1 MLSFDRLYFS
11 WAPDNPC
18 LHNITLQIASGEQVA
33 IVGDNGAGKS
43 TLLRLAAG
51 LLAPTS
57 GTVSWQQQDLCEQRA
72 LARASQIGFLFQ
84 ESERQLFH
92 SRVDDEIAFGLRLQK
107 QPGEEIRERVAAALA
122 QCELTAWA
130 ASHPLDLD
138 AGQRRMVAV
147 ACLHAMQPELL
158 LLDEPS
164 RDFDPHWLAILER
177 WLASERAKGTTIV
190 AISHDAEFVRRNFTT
205 LIELKAGRLV
215 AHGPAAERLSA
226 LNGYHQDEKSSAL
239 LLATLA
245 RAEHPR

>member
-1 MLSFDRLYFS
+1 MLSFDRLCFS

-18 LHNITLQIASGEQVA
+18 LHDITLQIASGEQVA

-107 QPGEEIRERVAAALA
+107 RPGEEIRARVAAALA

-190 AISHDAEFVRRNFTT
+190 AVSHDAEFVRRNFTT
-205 LIELKAGRLV
+205 LVELKAGRLV

>member
-1 MLSFDRLYFS
+1 MLSFDRLCFS

-18 LHNITLQIASGEQVA
+18 LHDITLQIASGEQIA

-72 LARASQIGFLFQ
+72 LARASQIGFLF
-84 ESERQLFH
+84 EEWERQLFH
-92 SRVDDEIAFGLRLQK
+92 SGGDDEIAFGLRLQRR
-107 QPGEEIRERVAAALA
+107 PGEEIRERVAAALA
-122 QCELTAWA
+122 QCELTKWA

-226 LNGYHQDEKSSAL
+226 LNGYHQDEKSRAL

>member
-1 MLSFDRLYFS
+1 MLNFDRLFFS

-18 LHNITLQIASGEQVA
+18 LHDITLQIASGEQVA

-107 QPGEEIRERVAAALA
+107 RPGEEIRARVAAALT

-205 LIELKAGRLV
+205 LVELKAGRLV

-226 LNGYHQDEKSSAL
+226 LNGYHQDEKSCAL

-245 RAEHPR
+245 KAEHPR

>member
-1 MLSFDRLYFS
+1 M
-11 WAPDNPC
+11 
-18 LHNITLQIASGEQVA
+18 QIASEEQVA

-57 GTVSWQQQDLCEQRA
+57 GTVNWQQQALCEQRA

-107 QPGEEIRERVAAALA
+107 RPREEISQRVAAALA
-122 QCELTAWA
+122 QCELTQWA

-147 ACLHAMQPELL
+147 ACLHAMQPALL

-164 RDFDPHWLAILER
+164 RDFDPRWLAILER

-226 LNGYHQDEKSSAL
+226 LNGYNQHEKSSAL
-239 LLATLA
+239 LLAALA
-245 RAEHPR
+245 QAEHPR

>member
-1 MLSFDRLYFS
+1 MLNFDRLFFS

-18 LHNITLQIASGEQVA
+18 LHDITLQIASGEQVA

-239 LLATLA
+239 LLAALA
-245 RAEHPR
+245 KAEHPR

>member
-1 MLSFDRLYFS
+1 MLSFDRLCFS

-18 LHNITLQIASGEQVA
+18 LHDITLQIASGEQVA

-57 GTVSWQQQDLCEQRA
+57 GTVSWQQQDLREQRA
-72 LARASQIGFLFQ
+72 LARAKQIGFLFQ

-107 QPGEEIRERVAAALA
+107 RPGEEIRARVAAALA

-130 ASHPLDLD
+130 TSHPLDLD

-147 ACLHAMQPELL
+147 ACLHAMQPALL

-205 LIELKAGRLV
+205 LVELKAGRLV

-239 LLATLA
+239 LLATLTK
-245 RAEHPR
+245 AEHPR